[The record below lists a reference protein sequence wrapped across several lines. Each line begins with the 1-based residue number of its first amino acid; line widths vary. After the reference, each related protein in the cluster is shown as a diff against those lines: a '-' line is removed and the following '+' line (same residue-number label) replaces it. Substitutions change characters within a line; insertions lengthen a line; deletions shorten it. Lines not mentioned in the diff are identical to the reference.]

1 MTRKYSS
8 ISVETTLASSISNSA
23 TSMTVATGTGAAL
36 LGGVTLAAGNVDQ
49 FTVALDADTIN
60 EEIVFITA
68 VSSDTFTI
76 VRGRSGTS
84 AVSHSGGAS
93 VKHVLTSDDL
103 NAFTTAI
110 NPVTN
115 VQFAGS
121 SSGSTTVQ
129 ASAAASGTL
138 TLPAATDTLVGKAT
152 TDTLT
157 NKTLSSSIVT
167 GTVTAGGGVGTNG
180 QVLTS
185 TGTGVSWSNAA
196 AGTVTS
202 VIAGTG
208 LSGGTI
214 TSTGTIAID
223 STVATLTGTQT
234 LTNKTIDAA
243 SNTLTGVATL
253 TGTQTLTNKT
263 IDYNSNTITNLPGS
277 TSQTLLSTTT
287 LSGASTTISSISG
300 SYNDLYV
307 YIYGVTGL
315 TVPHNITVAFNG
327 NPGVRQIV
335 NYGNVATPA
344 TGDEVESAT
353 SFNITKPST
362 KLETS
367 ADNNWLI
374 KISNYANTVT
384 AGARANLKYEG
395 YYQNASSEGIVLN
408 AAGSINIDGTAI
420 NSITISSSTNTF
432 SAGTVKIYGV
442 K

>member
-1 MTRKYSS
+1 MTRKFSS
-8 ISVETTLASSISNSA
+8 ISVETTLASGISNSA
-23 TSMTVATGTGAAL
+23 TSMTVASGTGAAL

-49 FTVALDADTIN
+49 FTVALDVDTQN

-68 VSSDTFTI
+68 VTSDTFTI

-110 NPVTN
+110 SPVTN

-121 SSGSTTVQ
+121 STGSTTVQ
-129 ASAAASGTL
+129 AGATASGTL

-157 NKTLSSSIVT
+157 NKTLSSSVLT
-167 GTVTAGGGVGTNG
+167 GTVTAGGGAGTNG

-185 TGTGVSWSNAA
+185 TGTGVSWSNGSS
-196 AGTVTS
+196 GTVTS
-202 VIAGTG
+202 ITAGTG

-234 LTNKTIDAA
+234 LTNKTIDYNA
-243 SNTLTGVATL
+243 NTLTNFPSGA
-253 TGTQTLTNKT
+253 
-263 IDYNSNTITNLPGS
+263 
-277 TSQTLLSTTT
+277 QTLLSTTT
-287 LSGASTTISSISG
+287 LSGASTTISSISS
-300 SYNDLYV
+300 SYNELYV
-307 YIYGVTGL
+307 YFYAVEQSA
-315 TVPHNITVAFNG
+315 VADLS
-327 NPGVRQIV
+327 I
-335 NYGNVATPA
+335 
-344 TGDEVESAT
+344 
-353 SFNITKPST
+353 SFNSSPNISQVVNWAEISGSTGTSSQSDSSFKVTLPST
-362 KLETS
+362 KGIGS
-367 ADNNWLI
+367 ANNWLV
-374 KISNYANTVT
+374 KISNYGGAS
-384 AGARANLKYEG
+384 AGIAGRYASLKYEG
-395 YYQNASSEGIVLN
+395 AYADGTTGNKRVVNG
-408 AAGSINIDGTAI
+408 AGSIDTNTGSISAI
-420 NSITISSSTNTF
+420 TLALSTGTF